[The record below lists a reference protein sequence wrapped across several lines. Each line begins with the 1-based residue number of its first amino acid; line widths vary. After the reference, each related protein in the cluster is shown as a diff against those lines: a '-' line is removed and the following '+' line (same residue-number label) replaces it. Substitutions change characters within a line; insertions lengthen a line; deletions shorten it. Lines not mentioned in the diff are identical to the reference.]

1 MKRTK
6 ELIKTINET
15 ITESEMDT
23 SKISGV
29 KWVFTQIQYGKEYL
43 RRFPYWFQLGTLCIL
58 IFHFHLEI

>member
-1 MKRTK
+1 MRRTK

-15 ITESEMDT
+15 VTESEMDT

-29 KWVFTQIQYGKEYL
+29 KWVSTQIQYGKECLHRYL
-43 RRFPYWFQLGTLCIL
+43 YWFQQEILCIL

>member
-6 ELIKTINET
+6 ELIKKINET

-29 KWVFTQIQYGKEYL
+29 K
-43 RRFPYWFQLGTLCIL
+43 
-58 IFHFHLEI
+58 